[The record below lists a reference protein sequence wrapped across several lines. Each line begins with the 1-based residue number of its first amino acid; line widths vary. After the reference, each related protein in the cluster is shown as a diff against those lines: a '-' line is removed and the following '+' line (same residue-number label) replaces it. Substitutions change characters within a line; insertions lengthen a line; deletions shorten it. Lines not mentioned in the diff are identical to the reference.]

1 MILIQFLFTGLDAE
15 LVLDDE
21 GFGDKTCLGVI
32 VDLIRFR
39 LNGNSKN
46 GNEFSD

>member
-21 GFGDKTCLGVI
+21 GFGDKTGLGVI
-32 VDLIRFR
+32 VDLIR
-39 LNGNSKN
+39 LNRNSKN